1 MYRPLSILTI
11 LFLFIFL
18 FSCAPVNYVSKQD
31 GPKETV
37 IEKPIINIEK
47 ITKKEKNE
55 LNQKK
60 ITTTEYHKYK
70 NLKNV
75 LSENITVLISK
86 KDDPKIVDQ
95 FLNII
100 ELATYKKKIKNI
112 SFNIHV
118 YEDNSSL
125 MKYLEKNN
133 QPGTIYFGPISTDDS
148 LGLNAYCD
156 DGILFF
162 SFSSNKSLA
171 DNCVFLLNFFPHNEI
186 ETIFEYLP
194 ENSKVALVYPENSYG
209 YKINGIVDSVSER
222 SKSII
227 INRASYKENL
237 ENVRSAIKELGKYE
251 LRKFELNRQKK
262 LLALN
267 KDENSK
273 QRLKKLER
281 FTTTNDYDF
290 THVLIADY
298 GVRLLQ
304 VAPLLAYYDIDP
316 NIVGFI
322 GTGAWDDTI
331 FFNEPTLQNAIF
343 PGVEYKKRQK
353 LIDDYVAI
361 YDESLMRVSTL
372 PYDLIGLL
380 TYLINNNY
388 NLKEFYELIESKNF
402 IFDGVDGNFHFK
414 NNLIEREL
422 KILQI
427 KSGKALQ
434 IN

>member
-1 MYRPLSILTI
+1 M
-11 LFLFIFL
+11 FLFIFL
-18 FSCAPVNYVSKQD
+18 FSCAPVNYVSKQG

-388 NLKEFYELIESKNF
+388 NIKEFYELIESKNF

>member
-11 LFLFIFL
+11 FFLFIFL
-18 FSCAPVNYVSKQD
+18 FSCAPVNYTSKQD
-31 GPKETV
+31 DPKETF
-37 IEKPIINIEK
+37 IEKPILNNEK
-47 ITKKEKNE
+47 ITKKENNE
-55 LNQKK
+55 PNQNKT
-60 ITTTEYHKYK
+60 ITSDNDRYK
-70 NLKNV
+70 NLKNE
-75 LSENITVLISK
+75 LLDNITVLISK

-100 ELATYKKKIKNI
+100 ELATYKKKIKDI
-112 SFNIHV
+112 SFNIHF
-118 YEDNSSL
+118 YDSNNSL
-125 MKYLEKNN
+125 KQYLENN
-133 QPGTIYFGPISTDDS
+133 NKPGKIYFGPISTDHS
-148 LGLNAYCD
+148 LGLNTFCD
-156 DGILFF
+156 DGVLFF
-162 SFSSNKSLA
+162 SFSSKKSLA
-171 DNCVFLLNFFPHNEI
+171 KNCVFLLNFFPHNEI
-186 ETIFEYLP
+186 ETIFNYLP
-194 ENSKVALVYPENSYG
+194 ENSKVAIVYPENTYG
-209 YKINGIVDSVSER
+209 YKINEIVDSVSER
-222 SKSII
+222 SNSII

-237 ENVRSAIKELGKYE
+237 ENVGSAIKELGKYE

-273 QRLKKLER
+273 KRLKKLER

-316 NIVGFI
+316 NIVDFI
-322 GTGAWDDTI
+322 GTGAWDDTM

-343 PGVEYKKRQK
+343 PGVDYKKRQK
-353 LIDDYVAI
+353 LIEEYVAI
-361 YDESLMRVSTL
+361 YDEKLMRVSTL

-388 NLKEFYELIESKNF
+388 KLKEFYELIESKKF
-402 IFDGVDGNFHFK
+402 IFDGVDGNFYFE

-427 KSGKALQ
+427 KNGNALQ

>member
-1 MYRPLSILTI
+1 

-31 GPKETV
+31 DSKETV
-37 IEKPIINIEK
+37 IEKPIINNEK

-75 LSENITVLISK
+75 LSDNITVLISK

-118 YEDNSSL
+118 YEDNNSL

-133 QPGTIYFGPISTDDS
+133 QPGTIYFGPITTNDS
-148 LGLNAYCD
+148 LGLNTYCD

-194 ENSKVALVYPENSYG
+194 ENSKVALVYPENLYG
-209 YKINGIVDSVSER
+209 YKINEIVDSVSER

-304 VAPLLAYYDIDP
+304 VAPLLSYYDIDP

-322 GTGAWDDTI
+322 GTGVWDDTI

-361 YDESLMRVSTL
+361 YDEGLMRVSTL

-388 NLKEFYELIESKNF
+388 NIKEFYELIESKNF
-402 IFDGVDGNFHFK
+402 IFDGVDGNFYFK

-427 KSGKALQ
+427 KNGKALQ